1 VEVRV
6 PADVSKLDG
15 APEAFRIYVA
25 DRVAELAAA
34 ATCDPSRVGVTVEF
48 LRTDGYAVGGV
59 DDCGGYAALWAVV
72 DGAWT
77 EVAATQ
83 DSWSCEVLA
92 RYDFPSDLVG
102 DTCYDYT
109 AQRERPYDQA

>member
-1 VEVRV
+1 M
-6 PADVSKLDG
+6 PSDLDKLDG
-15 APEAFRIYVA
+15 APEPFRVFIGQ
-25 DRVAELAAA
+25 RVAELQAS
-34 ATCDPSRVGVTVEF
+34 ATCDRSQVGVTVEF

-72 DGAWT
+72 DGAWA
-77 EVAATQ
+77 EVEGTQ

-92 RYDFPSDLVG
+92 RYRFPSELVG

-109 AQRERPYDQA
+109 AQEELPYSQP

>member
-1 VEVRV
+1 M
-6 PADVSKLDG
+6 PSDLDKLDG
-15 APEAFRIYVA
+15 APEPFRVFIGQ
-25 DRVAELAAA
+25 RVAELQAS
-34 ATCDPSRVGVTVEF
+34 ATCDRSQVGVTVEF

-72 DGAWT
+72 DGAWA
-77 EVAATQ
+77 EVEGTQ

-92 RYDFPSDLVG
+92 RYRFPSELVG

-109 AQRERPYDQA
+109 AQEERPYSQP